1 MNPLKKL
8 TAVIAVL
15 VFCLLLSSSNLFNF
29 TLPSWREGNAEVV
42 GKVLSASA
50 DDSALQSQPSSGG
63 EDSRSPEQTDT
74 VSQISVLG
82 VSYPSDTS
90 SLTLKLMSSDV
101 SSVLSSLSS
110 FSNLTHLTIPEDA
123 GNPSSFTA
131 DDFKD
136 IIHSIKSQAFKN
148 LDKLIAD
155 NSIDLDMLDALDKVF
170 AFAKSFVKVE
180 YKSYGGELGYFEFD
194 KVYVD
199 DRQRKSLQITTL
211 IHELTHFLVNEIL
224 VHVTCKIL
232 NTDKN
237 RHIESVITYI
247 LSHSTFNSLVDEY
260 AAHTVEGRFTIFG
273 YQDYS
278 SFLTIQKEMDTEEA
292 DIAKVIGNSF
302 AIYIK
307 DLLEGF
313 IDWDLREEIKEQFL
327 SDTLE
332 QPDYRQLALE
342 NCSKLS
348 DEGFMKAI
356 WLILTEGLQNADEEV
371 IKSYLNEFEN

>member
-1 MNPLKKL
+1 MKSYSLLNGFVEPDKEMELLMEQAKIKSRNEISFMCKGETDMCLDAPVLREEIKFELDRVCPQCGKKYPHFKNYCPECLVTLKK
-8 TAVIAVL
+8 I
-15 VFCLLLSSSNLFNF
+15 
-29 TLPSWREGNAEVV
+29 
-42 GKVLSASA
+42 
-50 DDSALQSQPSSGG
+50 
-63 EDSRSPEQTDT
+63 TDT
-74 VSQISVLG
+74 VDVKAIKSNPIIDFKG
-82 VSYPSDTS
+82 DNSYSNILSDECFC
-90 SLTLKLMSSDV
+90 LIDE
-101 SSVLSSLSS
+101 
-110 FSNLTHLTIPEDA
+110 FD
-123 GNPSSFTA
+123 FTA

-371 IKSYLNEFEN
+371 IKTYLNEFEN